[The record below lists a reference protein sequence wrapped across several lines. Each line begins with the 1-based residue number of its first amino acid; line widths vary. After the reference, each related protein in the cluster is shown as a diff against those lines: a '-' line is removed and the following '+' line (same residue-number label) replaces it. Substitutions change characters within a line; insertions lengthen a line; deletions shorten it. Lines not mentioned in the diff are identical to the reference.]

1 MIPLGWEPGRARP
14 GALPGLLNPDRRNR
28 NYIMCEKEQNEAEH
42 SETGNNTEKKDVKPA
57 KKKRGSKVLTLLLV
71 LIILT
76 GVGIMAYPSISD
88 WWNSYHQSQS
98 IADYVTAV
106 NETDPKL
113 LARMIADAREYN
125 AKLLNKENR
134 YSLTDEEMEEYLSLL
149 DLSGTGIIGYIKI
162 DSIGVYLPVYHTTD
176 ESLLQVAIGH
186 LEWSSLPVGGEST
199 HSLLSGHRGLPSAK
213 LFTDLDLLHE
223 GETFTVTVLNETL
236 TYRIDQILI
245 VEPNEVSSLSI
256 VPGEDYCTLITCTPY
271 GINTH
276 RILVRGTRIETE
288 EEKNAVII
296 VPEAVRIPNYIAI
309 PAVAVP
315 ILFLL
320 LLFSMFVMPRKRKDM
335 TDEEILESIKRDNI
349 E

>member
-1 MIPLGWEPGRARP
+1 MSEIEQTEDQRP
-14 GALPGLLNPDRRNR
+14 
-28 NYIMCEKEQNEAEH
+28 EAE
-42 SETGNNTEKKDVKPA
+42 KKSGEKPA
-57 KKKRGSKVLTLLLV
+57 KKKKGSKVFTLI
-71 LIILT
+71 LIIIILL
-76 GVGIMAYPSISD
+76 GVGIMAYPSIAD
-88 WWNSYHQSQS
+88 WWNSYHQSRS
-98 IADYVTAV
+98 IADYISIV
-106 NETDPKL
+106 NE
-113 LARMIADAREYN
+113 ADAALLERMKEDARDYN
-125 AKLLNKENR
+125 ERLLDKANR
-134 YSLTDEEMEEYLSLL
+134 YVLSDEERAEYMSLL
-149 DLSGTGIIGYIKI
+149 DLSGTGIIGYIQI
-162 DSIGVYLPVYHTTD
+162 DAIGVYLPIYHTTE

-186 LEWSSLPVGGEST
+186 LEWSSLPIGGEST

-245 VEPNEVSSLSI
+245 VEPTELSALNI

-288 EEKNAVII
+288 EEQNAVII
-296 VPEAVRIPNYIAI
+296 IPEAVRIPNYIAI

-320 LLFSMFVMPRKRKDM
+320 LLFSMFVMPRKKKSR
-335 TDEEILESIKRDNI
+335 TDEEILESIKNENI